1 METTFD
7 HFRHRIPMPLRWSDL
22 DAMGHVNNAKYL
34 TYLEQ
39 ARIRYCEDV
48 GFWDGRSGGIGLIMA
63 RVELDYRIPLEEK
76 DPVYVYTRVARI
88 GNRSMETE
96 QWIVRDHDGALQI
109 AAQGKVTVV
118 AYDYHA
124 GQSAPVPAS
133 WRDHILAYEP
143 APVVC

>member
-1 METTFD
+1 
-7 HFRHRIPMPLRWSDL
+7 
-22 DAMGHVNNAKYL
+22 
-34 TYLEQ
+34 
-39 ARIRYCEDV
+39 
-48 GFWDGRSGGIGLIMA
+48 
-63 RVELDYRIPLEEK
+63 
-76 DPVYVYTRVARI
+76 VARI